1 MDMHEARVMAA
12 LNEQPRK
19 QLTIAELI
27 DSTGDNPAHVRRA
40 VKALANRGLLAEATR
55 GRPSSWQMSARGV
68 SFAKTKRG
76 HAVLDVPPIGVAR

>member
-40 VKALANRGLLAEATR
+40 VKPSPTAASSPRPPADAPR
-55 GRPSSWQMSARGV
+55 PGR
-68 SFAKTKRG
+68 
-76 HAVLDVPPIGVAR
+76 